1 MKPGID
7 VGQRIARPVRLAGV
21 QGARPA
27 LFNYFE
33 GYPGA
38 VVDLIRLD
46 RVTGR

>member
-1 MKPGID
+1 MKRDID
-7 VGQRIARPVRLAGV
+7 VRLRIARPVRLAGV